1 MSTTSIMSETQIS
14 LEAMLPTGGWTLYFH
29 PAKETRWHMDTYK
42 KVCQVKTFRELAQM
56 FAEVTSTDWARGKFF
71 FCPDGIPPLMEN
83 AKNIRGGAYSLR
95 VDRAIAGEVMN
106 KYILAAS
113 LGKLMKESGN
123 LVSCVRITP
132 RRDFNILQVWNR
144 DCQTHNLPAG
154 MNQLD
159 ARIALGEVQYKP
171 HVEKKI

>member
-1 MSTTSIMSETQIS
+1 MTSTSTPDLDSNI
-14 LEAMLPTGGWTLYFH
+14 PTGGWTLYFH

-42 KVCQVKTFRELAQM
+42 TVCHVKTFRELAQM
-56 FAEVTSTDWARGKFF
+56 FAAVTANDWARGKFF
-71 FCPDGIPPLMEN
+71 LCPEGIPPLMEN

-95 VDRAIAGEVMN
+95 VDRGIAGEVMCR
-106 KYILAAS
+106 YILAAVT
-113 LGKLMKESGN
+113 GKLMKDKAN

-144 DCQTHNLPAG
+144 DCEKFNAASGLAIV
-154 MNQLD
+154 D
-159 ARIALGEVQYKP
+159 ARIPESEVKYMP